1 MRWNRVR
8 GTPPNVQT
16 WTSEPNGSEIIQAGD
31 ASPGDEQLK
40 HANAQIALASQYP
53 GRERGLPSGAE
64 VIKIDAGKRSSK
76 T

>member
-31 ASPGDEQLK
+31 ASPGDEQLN
-40 HANAQIALASQYP
+40 HANEQIALASQYP
-53 GRERGLPSGAE
+53 GRARGFPSGSK
-64 VIKIDAGKRSSK
+64 VIEIDAGKRPIK
-76 T
+76 K

>member
-16 WTSEPNGSEIIQAGD
+16 WTSEPNDAEVVQPGD
-31 ASPGDEQLK
+31 ASPGDGQLQ
-40 HANAQIALASQYP
+40 HADEQIALASQYP
-53 GRERGLPSGAE
+53 GRSRSFPSGAK
-64 VIKIDAGKRSSK
+64 VIELDAGKRSPK